1 MKTHF
6 SPISLTIVLCTFALS
21 FRTSV
26 FDMKGKKM
34 LSDRSD
40 GPENKLA
47 SFVFHLRP
55 YEGPDSKFLEKAQGQ
70 SN

>member
-1 MKTHF
+1 MHHTVAPYTRLVFHF
-6 SPISLTIVLCTFALS
+6 SDHCVVCTLALS

-26 FDMKGKKM
+26 FDVKGKKL
-34 LSDRSD
+34 LSNRSD

-47 SFVFHLRP
+47 SFKLH
-55 YEGPDSKFLEKAQGQ
+55 FLEKAQEQ